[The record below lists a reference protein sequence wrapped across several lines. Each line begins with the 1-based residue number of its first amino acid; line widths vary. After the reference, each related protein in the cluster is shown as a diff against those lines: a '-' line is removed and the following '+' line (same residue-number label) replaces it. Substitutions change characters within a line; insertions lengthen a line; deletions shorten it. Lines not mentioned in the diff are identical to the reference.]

1 MRLLTYILAILLF
14 LPVKARGEAIDTPV
28 EPLLLYKA
36 KQDVRCQQWVDSI
49 MNKLTLKEKVGQL
62 FIYTIAPV
70 DTKRNQ
76 IPSIPIK
83 SADCCFPVGRCRPRR
98 N

>member
-49 MNKLTLKEKVGQL
+49 MNKLTLKEKVGRYQ
-62 FIYTIAPV
+62 AQP
-70 DTKRNQ
+70 DT
-76 IPSIPIK
+76 
-83 SADCCFPVGRCRPRR
+83 AEGCRRYL
-98 N
+98 

>member
-36 KQDVRCQQWVDSI
+36 KQDTIPDK
-49 MNKLTLKEKVGQL
+49 KLDINTMGT
-62 FIYTIAPV
+62 IY
-70 DTKRNQ
+70 
-76 IPSIPIK
+76 S
-83 SADCCFPVGRCRPRR
+83 
-98 N
+98 

>member
-62 FIYTIAPV
+62 V
-70 DTKRNQ
+70 LL
-76 IPSIPIK
+76 S
-83 SADCCFPVGRCRPRR
+83 FPEIWCSDVFRII

>member
-49 MNKLTLKEKVGQL
+49 MNKPD
-62 FIYTIAPV
+62 A
-70 DTKRNQ
+70 
-76 IPSIPIK
+76 
-83 SADCCFPVGRCRPRR
+83 
-98 N
+98 

>member
-36 KQDVRCQQWVDSI
+36 KQDVRWKHGVCLFCPDVPNQ
-49 MNKLTLKEKVGQL
+49 NKELLQ
-62 FIYTIAPV
+62 
-70 DTKRNQ
+70 
-76 IPSIPIK
+76 
-83 SADCCFPVGRCRPRR
+83 
-98 N
+98 

>member
-49 MNKLTLKEKVGQL
+49 MNKATLKESRSVVY
-62 FIYTIAPV
+62 IYDCSGRYQAQP
-70 DTKRNQ
+70 DT
-76 IPSIPIK
+76 
-83 SADCCFPVGRCRPRR
+83 AEGCRRYL
-98 N
+98 